1 MKSKTFHI
9 CVATSRRIK
18 AGRSRFSGIMRY
30 AAKRRNW
37 IVRFIDPVRAD
48 SNYYLL
54 SNELADDEPVDGAI
68 GHLDTMRRYL
78 GKRTSEIPIVIMENY
93 DRANCGPSPTVRILA
108 DNAAIAK
115 AAADLFV
122 KRGLKHLAFVATLSQ
137 LVSKSRHH
145 TERLDEFR
153 KAALAAD
160 ATCDVF
166 LNTTDAQTDNISQLA
181 DWLANLPLPCGVMAY
196 NDSRAQTVID
206 ACRMAHLKIPDQ
218 IQVVGVD
225 NEVEICENTFPTLTS
240 ILPDFEGSGYLAA
253 QLLDKMLTKGRP
265 RHDAVYTYGVKT
277 VVERASTQDLRG
289 GGRLVTQACEFI
301 RLHAGEK
308 IDVDSVARAQKISR
322 RTLELRFREIMNEGV
337 GEVLRRHRLERVCR
351 LLKETHRSISD
362 ISYDSGFDSPTHL
375 KAAFKKA
382 YGKTMG
388 EWRRSDPGSSLKPG
402 A

>member
-1 MKSKTFHI
+1 MESETFHI

-30 AAKRRNW
+30 AAERRNW
-37 IVRFIDPVRAD
+37 IVRIIDPLREGA
-48 SNYYLL
+48 NYYPL
-54 SNELADDEPVDGAI
+54 SNELANDEPIDGAI
-68 GHLDTMRRYL
+68 GHFDTIKHYL
-78 GKRTSEIPIVIMENY
+78 GNRVSDIPVVILENSY
-93 DRANCGPSPTVRILA
+93 RKECAPSPTVKILA
-108 DNAAIAK
+108 DADAIGR

-122 KRGLKHLAFVATLSQ
+122 KRGLKHLAFVSDMSQ
-137 LVSKSRHH
+137 VVSESQHH
-145 TERLDEFR
+145 AERLEGFR

-166 LNTTDAQTDNISQLA
+166 YNATDAQTDNISQLA

-206 ACRMAHLKIPDQ
+206 ACRMAHLTIPDQ

-240 ILPDFEGSGYLAA
+240 LLPDFEGSGYLAA
-253 QLLDKMLTKGRP
+253 QLLDRILAKGRP
-265 RHDAVYTYGVKT
+265 SNDTVYTYGVKS

-289 GGRLVTQACEFI
+289 GGRLVTQACEFM

-308 IDVDSVARAQKISR
+308 ISVDDVAKTLHVSR
-322 RTLELRFREIMNEGV
+322 RVLELRFREIRGEGV
-337 GEVLRRHRLERVCR
+337 AEFLRQRRLERVCQ
-351 LLKETHRSISD
+351 LLSETHRSISD

-375 KAAFKKA
+375 KALFKKT

-388 EWRRSDPGSSLKPG
+388 EWRQLPFGGTGS
-402 A
+402 

>member
-30 AAKRRNW
+30 AAERQNW
-37 IVRFIDPVRAD
+37 IVRFVDPVREDA
-48 SNYYLL
+48 NYYPL

-68 GHLDTMRRYL
+68 GHFDTIRRYL
-78 GKRTSEIPIVIMENY
+78 GSRFADIPVVIMNNSY
-93 DRANCGPSPTVRILA
+93 RKYRAPSPTVRIVA
-108 DNAAIAK
+108 DDDAIGK

-122 KRGLKHLAFVATLSQ
+122 KRGLRHIAFVSDISQ
-137 LVSKSRHH
+137 VVSESLHH
-145 TERLDEFR
+145 AERMESFR

-166 LNTTDAQTDNISQLA
+166 RNATDAQTDNISQLA

-206 ACRMAHLKIPDQ
+206 ACHMAHLRIPDQ

-225 NEVEICENTFPTLTS
+225 NEVEICENTVPTLTS

-253 QLLDKMLTKGRP
+253 QLLDKMLAKGMP
-265 RHDAVYTYGVKT
+265 RKDIVYKYGVKS

-308 IDVDSVARAQKISR
+308 IDVDSVAKAQKVSR
-322 RTLELRFREIMNEGV
+322 RTLEMRFREIMNEGV
-337 GEVLRRHRLERVCR
+337 GEVLRRHRLERVCS

-362 ISYDSGFDSPTHL
+362 ISYDSGFASPTHL

-388 EWRRSDPGSSLKPG
+388 EWRSGS
-402 A
+402 